1 MMRYAQRRM
10 PVIFAVFVAAIF
22 MIAGVLLVV
31 LAEPINQFENRL
43 ILKYPKLRVTSWT
56 GTPRGRMA
64 WRVLGVVCLLIGAAY
79 GALPIVF
86 HLGR

>member
-1 MMRYAQRRM
+1 MMRYAHRRM
-10 PVIFAVFVAAIF
+10 PVTLAVLVAAIF
-22 MIAGVLLVV
+22 MIAGLLVVV
-31 LAEPINQFENRL
+31 LAEPINQFEHRL
-43 ILKYPKLRVTSWT
+43 IQKYPKLRVTTWT

-64 WRVLGVVCLLIGAAY
+64 WRILGVACLLIGAAY